1 MINTK
6 AVNDWLQRNTVFPIA
21 DHFLLITT
29 KAELLGYSH
38 PKDIRQFRSEAAL
51 LVKAWKDYDQALIS
65 KYQADISPGS
75 LSSPGAPVLIESD
88 LSALTV
94 EMKSGNAIVLLI
106 QPRLLLVLVGCNASS
121 SDVGQT
127 RFHAEAKDDARYPP
141 EMDYPSAIH
150 FPTDLEPDATAL
162 SPADPLHDL
171 GQAADASSA
180 KSPQMEGTQVWA
192 GELTAQ
198 MDSTFPTRPDAQPG
212 AYSDDEQD
220 HAGSVAEADADECLK
235 ILNFQ
240 RTKLENMADMLRGT
254 LRRSSFIVQEY

>member
-1 MINTK
+1 LRVAHDSTN
-6 AVNDWLQRNTVFPIA
+6 LRR
-21 DHFLLITT
+21 LITT

-38 PKDIRQFRSEAAL
+38 PRDIRQFRSEAAL

-75 LSSPGAPVLIESD
+75 PDSPGTPELIESD

-94 EMKSGNAIVLLI
+94 EMKSGNAIVILI
-106 QPRLLLVLVGCNASS
+106 QPRLLLVLVGCNAAA

-141 EMDYPSAIH
+141 EMEYPSAIH

-162 SPADPLHDL
+162 SPVDPLHGS
-171 GQAADASSA
+171 GQTSPA
-180 KSPQMEGTQVWA
+180 KSPQVDDTQVWA
-192 GELTAQ
+192 GELAAQ
-198 MDSTFPTRPDAQPG
+198 TDSARARSGEVQPVAHSDAEPEG
-212 AYSDDEQD
+212 
-220 HAGSVAEADADECLK
+220 AGSVAETDADECLK

-240 RTKLENMADMLRGT
+240 RTKLENMADMLRET
-254 LRRSSFIVQEY
+254 LRRSSFVVQEY